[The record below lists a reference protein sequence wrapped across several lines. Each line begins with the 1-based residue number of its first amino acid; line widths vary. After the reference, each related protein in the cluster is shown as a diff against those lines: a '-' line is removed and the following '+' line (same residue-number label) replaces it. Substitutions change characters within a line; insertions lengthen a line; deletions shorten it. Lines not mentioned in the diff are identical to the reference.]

1 MKQFANI
8 SIHENGLYF
17 EAEVTDSRDVRLLH
31 FSPFPPVADELEAEE
46 VRRKFRIVEIQA
58 TGLNQDDHHGS
69 KYTGTLPGY
78 RLKYVTHHDGRNAH
92 GRKLEIVMEDDRL
105 VVTVHY
111 QFFDQIPVVRAWTEV
126 ANRSNSS
133 VALEYISSFALTG
146 IAKGGDTS
154 WEHQGRLY
162 VAHNTWH
169 GEMQWRSHTMPELGL
184 TRANNSSLKRLS
196 YGTSGTWSSEGFI
209 PMGCFE
215 NSAQGTALIWQIEHN
230 GSWHWEISDAAN
242 QLYLQLSGPTENE
255 NHWWKKLAPGET
267 FVSVPVG
274 VGIVKGGFEQA
285 VGQLT
290 RYRRAIRR
298 PNRDNERLPVIF
310 NDYMNCLFA
319 DPTTEKII
327 PLVDASAKAG
337 CEYYCIDAG
346 WYTDGDWWDSVGLW
360 EPSQQRFPG
369 GLKEVTDYIRSK
381 GMVPGLWLELEVMG
395 IRCPLASHVS
405 DDWFFVRHG
414 ERVIDHGRYQ
424 LDYRNP
430 EVVKYA
436 DEVMDRLIGEL
447 GIGYIKMDY
456 NINAGIGTE
465 IDADSFGDG
474 LLQHNRAYLQWLD
487 NVFERYP
494 ELVIENCASGGMRMD
509 YALLSRL
516 SIQSSSDQ
524 TDYRK
529 YAAIVAGAP
538 AALTPEQCAVWSYP
552 LRDGTEEEVIFNLV
566 NCMLMRVHQSGHL
579 AEISPNRFELIRE
592 GLEFYK
598 KIRNELAVGLPFWPL
613 GLPSY
618 GDSWLSLG
626 LRCESTAYLAVW
638 RLESDEDTVELL
650 LPELKHKTT
659 AIRCGYPQRQDCDWH
674 WDRESG
680 KLTISMPSN
689 NSARLFELL
698 IEK

>member
-1 MKQFANI
+1 MLNI
-8 SIHENGLYF
+8 SINENGLYF
-17 EAEVTDSRDVRLLH
+17 EAEITESRDVRLLH
-31 FSPFPPVADELEAEE
+31 FSPFPLASYELEAEE

-58 TGLNQDDHHGS
+58 TGLDQDDHHGS

-78 RLKYVTHHDGRNAH
+78 RLKYVSHNDSRNSF
-92 GRKLEIVMEDDRL
+92 GRKLEIVMEDEGL

-111 QFFDQIPVVRAWTEV
+111 QFFNRIPVVRAWTEV
-126 ANRSNSS
+126 ANRSASS
-133 VALEYISSFALTG
+133 IALEYVSSFALTG
-146 IAKGGDTS
+146 IAKGRDSS

-169 GEMQWRSHTMPELGL
+169 GEMQWRSNTMPELGL
-184 TRANNSSLKRLS
+184 TRANVSSPKRLS
-196 YGTSGTWSSEGFI
+196 YSISGTWSSEGYI

-215 NSAQGTALIWQIEHN
+215 NSVQGTALIWQIEHN

-267 FVSVPVG
+267 FNSVPVG
-274 VGIVKGGFEQA
+274 VGIVEGGFEQA
-285 VGQLT
+285 VGQFT

-327 PLVDASAKAG
+327 PLVDASARAG

-346 WYTDGDWWDSVGLW
+346 WYSDGDWWDSVGLW

-395 IRCPLASHVS
+395 IRCPLASQVS
-405 DDWFFVRHG
+405 DNWFFVRHG
-414 ERVIDHGRYQ
+414 KRVIDHGRYQ

-436 DEVMDRLIGEL
+436 DEVIDRLVGEF

-465 IDADSFGDG
+465 IGADSFGDG
-474 LLQHNRAYLQWLD
+474 LLQHNRAYLQWID

-494 ELVIENCASGGMRMD
+494 DLVIENCASGGMRID
-509 YALLSRL
+509 YALLSRH

-579 AEISPNRFELIRE
+579 AEISPNRFELIQE
-592 GLEFYK
+592 GLAFYK
-598 KIRNELAVGLPFWPL
+598 KIRNELAAGLPFWPL

-626 LRCESTAYLAVW
+626 LRCEYKAYLAVW
-638 RLESDEDTVELL
+638 RLDSHEDTVELL
-650 LPELKHKTT
+650 LPEFKYKTIS
-659 AIRCGYPQRQDCDWH
+659 IRCGYPQRQDCDWF
-674 WDRESG
+674 WDQECG
-680 KLTISMPSN
+680 KLTISMPSI
-689 NSARLFELL
+689 NSARLLELEL
-698 IEK
+698 VMEK

>member
-1 MKQFANI
+1 MKELLNI
-8 SIHENGLYF
+8 SINENGLYF
-17 EAEVTDSRDVRLLH
+17 EAEVTESREVRLLH
-31 FSPFPPVADELEAEE
+31 FSPFPLAVHELEAEE
-46 VRRKFRIVEIQA
+46 VRRKFRIVEIQM
-58 TGLNQDDHHGS
+58 TGLDQDDHHGS
-69 KYTGTLPGY
+69 KYTGTMPGS
-78 RLKYVTHHDGRNAH
+78 RLKYVKHNDRRNSH
-92 GRKLEIVMEDDRL
+92 GRKLEIVMEDEGL
-105 VVTVHY
+105 FVTAHY
-111 QFFDQIPVVRAWTEV
+111 QFFSQIPVVRAWTEIT
-126 ANRSNSS
+126 NRSAGS
-133 VALEYISSFALTG
+133 VALEYVSSFALTG
-146 IAKGGDTS
+146 IAKGGASS
-154 WEHQGRLY
+154 WERQGRLY

-169 GEMQWRSHTMPELGL
+169 GEMQWRSNTMPELGL
-184 TRANNSSLKRLS
+184 TQANASSLKRLS
-196 YGTSGTWSSEGFI
+196 YSTSGTWSSAGLI

-215 NSAQGTALIWQIEHN
+215 NSEQGTALIWQIEHN

-242 QLYLQLSGPTENE
+242 HLYLQVSGPTENE
-255 NHWWKKLAPGET
+255 NHWWKKLAPGES
-267 FVSVPVG
+267 FHSVPVG
-274 VGIVKGGFEQA
+274 VGIVEGGFEQA
-285 VGQLT
+285 VGELT

-319 DPTTEKII
+319 DPTTEKIM
-327 PLVDASAKAG
+327 PLVDASARAG

-346 WYTDGDWWDSVGLW
+346 WYADEGWWDTVGAW
-360 EPSQQRFPG
+360 QPSEVRFPG

-395 IRCPLASHVS
+395 VRCPLASKVS

-436 DEVMDRLIGEL
+436 NEVIDRLVKEY

-465 IDADSFGDG
+465 INADSFGDG

-494 ELVIENCASGGMRMD
+494 KLVIENCASGGMRID
-509 YALLSRL
+509 YALLSRH
-516 SIQSSSDQ
+516 SVQSSSDQ

-552 LRDGTEEEVIFNLV
+552 LRDGSEEEVIFNLV

-579 AEISPNRFELIRE
+579 AEISANRFELIRE

-598 KIRNELAVGLPFWPL
+598 KIRKDLAGGLPFWPL

-626 LRCESTAYLAVW
+626 LRCEDKAYLAVW
-638 RLESDEDTVELL
+638 RLESDEDTVELP
-650 LPELKHKTT
+650 LPEFKHRTT
-659 AIRCGYPQRQDCDWH
+659 AIRCGYPQRQDCDWY
-674 WDRESG
+674 WDRECG
-680 KLTISMPSN
+680 KLTITMPSI
-689 NSARLFELL
+689 NSARLFEFVM
-698 IEK
+698 E